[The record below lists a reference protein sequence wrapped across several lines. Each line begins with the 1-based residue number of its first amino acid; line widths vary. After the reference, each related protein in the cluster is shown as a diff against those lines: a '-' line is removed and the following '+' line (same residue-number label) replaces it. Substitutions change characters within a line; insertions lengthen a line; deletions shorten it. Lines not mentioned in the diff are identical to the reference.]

1 MGTHALPGTALVE
14 KSWSVDCRGDPVIC
28 VERTHALPGTAVC
41 REIVVAEGTLLFVWN
56 ACTHCQGPPCV
67 EKSSSVD
74 CRDDPV
80 VYVERTHA
88 LPGTALCREIVVGRL
103 QRRPCYL
110 CGMHARIARDRLVQ
124 RNRRR
129 STAETTLL
137 FVWNART
144 HCQGVPCAEKLLS
157 VDCRGNPV
165 ICVERT
171 HALPG
176 TALCREIVVA
186 EATLLFV
193 WNARTQCQGPPCVE
207 KSLSVDTYN

>member
-1 MGTHALPGTALVE
+1 MEGSACVEWVNPVERPPCVE

-41 REIVVAEGTLLFVWN
+41 REIVVAEV
-56 ACTHCQGPPCV
+56 
-67 EKSSSVD
+67 
-74 CRDDPV
+74 
-80 VYVERTHA
+80 
-88 LPGTALCREIVVGRL
+88 
-103 QRRPCYL
+103 
-110 CGMHARIARDRLVQ
+110 
-124 RNRRR
+124 
-129 STAETTLL
+129 TLL

-144 HCQGVPCAEKLLS
+144 HCQGPPCGEKSLS
-157 VDCRGNPV
+157 VDCRDDPV

-193 WNARTQCQGPPCVE
+193 WNARTHCQGPPCVE
-207 KSLSVDTYN
+207 KSLSVDCYLCETHARIARDRLV